1 MSQDSKGK
9 LAKVVTLHR
18 QTGDD
23 SQLPLLPARIQAET
37 PARRGTAD
45 LKLFVRTIDGHDYA
59 VKTVEDHPLL
69 PISEFLCYKLAMVCN
84 LPVPYSQL
92 INMGNGNCAFG
103 SRFEGAVTEWA
114 ANGPT
119 FQLEAFKDAAETVS
133 AILAFDL
140 FVGNVDRHRGNF
152 LFRKNRSNRW
162 VPLAIDYSR
171 AMFVQGFPNDRFP
184 MEKSERTQVTLALMK
199 AADFWKGPFAVF
211 SLDSLMN
218 VKQEH
223 IQHWFREVPGAWFSD
238 DQKRGFLEWWQSPSF
253 RDRINK
259 VYDLI

>member
-1 MSQDSKGK
+1 
-9 LAKVVTLHR
+9 
-18 QTGDD
+18 
-23 SQLPLLPARIQAET
+23 
-37 PARRGTAD
+37 
-45 LKLFVRTIDGHDYA
+45 
-59 VKTVEDHPLL
+59 VKTVDDHPLL
-69 PISEFLCYKLAMVCN
+69 PISEFLCYKLAMSCN

-92 INMGNGNCAFG
+92 IDMGNGRYAFG

-114 ANGPT
+114 AMGAT

-184 MEKSERTQVTLALMK
+184 MDKNERTQVTIALMK
-199 AADFWKGPFAVF
+199 AADFWNGPFAVF

-218 VKQEH
+218 ITHEH
-223 IQHWFREVPGAWFSD
+223 IMHWLREVPTDWLPE
-238 DQKRGFLEWWQSPSF
+238 DQKRSFLEWWQSPSF

-259 VYDLI
+259 VYSLL